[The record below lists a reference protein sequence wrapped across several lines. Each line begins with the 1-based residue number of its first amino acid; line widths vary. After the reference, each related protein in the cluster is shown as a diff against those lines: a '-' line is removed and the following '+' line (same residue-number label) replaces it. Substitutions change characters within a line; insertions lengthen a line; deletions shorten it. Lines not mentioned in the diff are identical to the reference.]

1 MSRVTRSRDYM
12 TIGELVDSLTPAHA
26 DLTIS
31 KVRFLEDEGLIT
43 PERTA
48 GGYRKFST
56 NDVARVDLI
65 LRLQKEH
72 FLPLAV
78 IKQKLQD
85 FDKGKVPEELRPM
98 VTRPEAVAMPFDEAE
113 PVPLEQ
119 VPSVLGFPTT
129 FVRELAEFGLVR
141 ISKGEHGEE
150 LPRGDVQI
158 AHTCWDMRRYGV
170 EPRHLRMQ
178 ATAAEREA
186 ALFQQILMPAYRHR
200 TPEAQQKLMEAL
212 GDLMRLTDEL
222 RRDLAKRAV
231 GDAFEDVV

>member
-1 MSRVTRSRDYM
+1 MARSRDYM
-12 TIGELVDSLTPAHA
+12 TIGELVDSLIPAHP

-48 GGYRKFST
+48 GGYRKFSSG
-56 NDVARVDLI
+56 DAARVDLV

-78 IKQKLQD
+78 IREKLVD
-85 FDKGKVPEELRPM
+85 LDKGKVPEDLRPM
-98 VTRPEAVAMPFDEAE
+98 VTRPEAVALPLSEGDA
-113 PVPLEQ
+113 VPLEQ
-119 VPSVLGFPTT
+119 VPSALGFPTS

-141 ISKGEHGEE
+141 TVKGASGEE
-150 LPRGDVQI
+150 LPRVDVQI
-158 AHTCWDMRRYGV
+158 AHTCWDMRRFGV
-170 EPRHLRMQ
+170 EPRHLRQ
-178 ATAAEREA
+178 YATAAEREA

-200 TPEAQQKLMEAL
+200 TPETKQKLTETL
-212 GDLMRLTDEL
+212 SELMRLTDEL

-231 GDAFEDVV
+231 SDMFEDVV

>member
-1 MSRVTRSRDYM
+1 MARSRDYL
-12 TIGELVDSLTPAHA
+12 TIGELVDSLVPAHP

-56 NDVARVDLI
+56 ADVARVDLV

-78 IKQKLQD
+78 IREKLAD
-85 FDKGKVPEELRPM
+85 LDKGKVPDDLRTM
-98 VTRPEAVAMPFDEAE
+98 VTRPEAVALPFDTDEA
-113 PVPLEQ
+113 VPLDQ
-119 VPSVLGFPTT
+119 VPAALGFPTS
-129 FVRELAEFGLVR
+129 FVRELAEYGLVR
-141 ISKGEHGEE
+141 IVSGENGEE

-158 AHTCWDMRRYGV
+158 AHICWDMRRYGV
-170 EPRHLRMQ
+170 DPRHLRQ
-178 ATAAEREA
+178 YATAAEREA
-186 ALFQQILMPAYRHR
+186 AIFQQILMPAYRHR
-200 TPEAQQKLMEAL
+200 TPETRQKLVESL
-212 GDLMRLTDEL
+212 SELMRLTDEL